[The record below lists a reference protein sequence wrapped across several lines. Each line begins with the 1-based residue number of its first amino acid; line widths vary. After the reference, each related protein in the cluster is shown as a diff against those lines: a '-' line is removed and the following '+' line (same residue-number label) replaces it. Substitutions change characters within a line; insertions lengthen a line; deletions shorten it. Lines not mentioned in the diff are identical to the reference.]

1 MLGADGAELVNVA
14 ACGPRTPAAGGR
26 KQVASR
32 VYFRKQ
38 ENKIGKF
45 IVHGYAGVV
54 FGWFC
59 PRDLKAFHRAKQH
72 LADLHF

>member
-54 FGWFC
+54 FG
-59 PRDLKAFHRAKQH
+59 
-72 LADLHF
+72 